1 MQMKPE
7 GIDAYPLAWPAGWPR
22 TKVPQR
28 SRFDGTFAKIRDE
41 LWAEIG
47 KLDGR
52 YPVLSANIPLKRDG
66 MPYAGQ
72 KEPDDPGVAVY
83 FERRGRQMVFACD
96 KWDRAKDNMRAIQRT
111 IEAIR
116 GIERW
121 GASEMMER
129 AFQAFEALP
138 APKSCWDVLGVRP
151 GASADEVQSAYR
163 AKARAAHPDTGGST
177 SSMAELNRARDE
189 ALAHS

>member
-1 MQMKPE
+1 MKPE
-7 GIDAYPLAWPAGWPR
+7 GAEAYPLAWPHGWPR
-22 TKVPQR
+22 SGERQR

-41 LWAEIG
+41 LWAEISRLG
-47 KLDGR
+47 GN
-52 YPVLSANIPLKRDG
+52 YPVLSTNLPLKRDG

-72 KEPDDPGVAVY
+72 KEPSDPGVAVY

-96 KWDRAKDNMRAIQRT
+96 KWDRVQDNMRAIQRT

-129 AFQAFEALP
+129 AFRAFEAL
-138 APKSCWDVLGVRP
+138 APPQSCWDILGVRR
-151 GASADEVQSAYR
+151 GASREEIDAAYR
-163 AKARAAHPDTGGST
+163 AKARRAHPDAGGST
-177 SSMAELNRARDE
+177 SAMAELNRARDE
-189 ALAHS
+189 AIGAN

>member
-1 MQMKPE
+1 MKPE
-7 GIDAYPLAWPAGWPR
+7 GAEAYPLAWPQGWPR
-22 TKVPQR
+22 TAERNR

-41 LWAEIG
+41 LWAEISHLG
-47 KLDGR
+47 GR
-52 YPVLSANIPLKRDG
+52 YPVLSTNILFKRDG

-72 KEPDDPGVAVY
+72 KEPTDPGVAVY

-96 KWDRAKDNMRAIQRT
+96 KWDRVQDNMRSIQRSIKT
-111 IEAIR
+111 IR

-138 APKSCWDVLGVRP
+138 APDTCWSILGVRP
-151 GASADEVQSAYR
+151 GSSREDVERAYR
-163 AKARAAHPDTGGST
+163 DKAKRAHPDHGGSDAA
-177 SSMAELNRARDE
+177 MAELNRARDE
-189 ALAHS
+189 ALSVN

>member
-1 MQMKPE
+1 MKPE
-7 GIDAYPLAWPAGWPR
+7 GVEAYPLAWPQGWPR
-22 TKVPQR
+22 TKSPQR
-28 SRFDGTFAKIRDE
+28 SRFDGTFARIRDE

-47 KLDGR
+47 KLGGR
-52 YPVLSANIPLKRDG
+52 YPTLSSNIPLKRDG

-72 KEPDDPGVAVY
+72 KEPADPAVAVY

-96 KWDRAKDNMRAIQRT
+96 KWDKVQDNMRAIQRT

-138 APKSCWDVLGVRP
+138 SPQSCWDILGVRP
-151 GASADEVQSAYR
+151 GATADEISTAYR
-163 AKARAAHPDTGGST
+163 TKARKAHPDTGGSEGAM
-177 SSMAELNRARDE
+177 SELNRARDE
-189 ALAHS
+189 AMSAN

>member
-1 MQMKPE
+1 MKPDGVE
-7 GIDAYPLAWPAGWPR
+7 AYPLAWPQGWPR
-22 TKVPQR
+22 TKSPQG
-28 SRFDGTFAKIRDE
+28 SRFDGTFARIRDE

-47 KLDGR
+47 KLGGR
-52 YPVLSANIPLKRDG
+52 YPTLSTNLPLKRDG

-72 KEPDDPGVAVY
+72 KEPADPGVAVY

-96 KWDRAKDNMRAIQRT
+96 KWSKVQDNMRAIQRT

-138 APKSCWDVLGVRP
+138 PPQSCWSILGVRP
-151 GASADEVQSAYR
+151 GASNEEVQAAYR
-163 AKARAAHPDTGGST
+163 AKAKAAHPDAGGT
-177 SSMAELNRARDE
+177 AHAMAELNRARDE
-189 ALAHS
+189 ALAAH

>member
-1 MQMKPE
+1 MKPE
-7 GIDAYPLAWPAGWPR
+7 GAEAYPLHWPQGWPR
-22 TKVPQR
+22 TEERTR

-41 LWAEIG
+41 LWAEIARLG
-47 KLDGR
+47 GQ
-52 YPVLSANIPLKRDG
+52 YPVLSTNLPLKRDG
-66 MPYAGQ
+66 MPYASQ
-72 KEPDDPGVAVY
+72 KEPSDPGVAVY

-96 KWDRAKDNMRAIQRT
+96 KWDLVQDNMRSIQRT

-138 APKSCWDVLGVRP
+138 APKSCWDILGVRP
-151 GASADEVQSAYR
+151 GAGADEVSRAYR
-163 AKARAAHPDTGGST
+163 DKARSAHPDTGGSQAA
-177 SSMAELNRARDE
+177 MAELNRARDE
-189 ALAHS
+189 ALRSN